1 MSEAVETTLE
11 AAAKN
16 NLAAAQS
23 AATAA
28 KLLAELPEVA
38 EHVNRTDNPHQ
49 VTAAQVSAYT
59 KDEVDQKIAQSLGNI
74 QAALAAI

>member
-1 MSEAVETTLE
+1 MSEAVETTLK

-28 KLLAELPEVA
+28 KLLAELPELEA
-38 EHVNRTDNPHQ
+38 HVGRKDNPHQ
-49 VTAAQVSAYT
+49 VTAEQVGA
-59 KDEVDQKIAQSLGNI
+59 DAFLNRLRRG
-74 QAALAAI
+74 

>member
-28 KLLAELPEVA
+28 KLLAELPQVA

-49 VTAAQVSAYT
+49 VSAAQVGAYT
-59 KDEVDQKIAQSLGNI
+59 KAEVDGLVGDIN
-74 QAALAAI
+74 AALAQI